1 MFLHQHLLQPP
12 ADAMKLSPASSLPI
26 RRVVETPFPAS
37 LSVKRASFYLGNR
50 RRRKGVFTV
59 GAPWCGADQGCSWLA
74 MGRAAAPSQPPYAG
88 RGWATARVGEVAGG
102 PAAAGL
108 GPCPAVD
115 MQGVAFAT
123 GTLWDKFKRTLPV
136 VWWQKDS

>member
-12 ADAMKLSPASSLPI
+12 ADAMKFSPASSLPI

-59 GAPWCGADQGCSWLA
+59 GAPWCGAVQGCSWLA
-74 MGRAAAPSQPPYAG
+74 MGRAAAPSQPPLCWKGLGHGTG
-88 RGWATARVGEVAGG
+88 RGGGRGSCCWARSLSGCGHAGG
-102 PAAAGL
+102 
-108 GPCPAVD
+108 
-115 MQGVAFAT
+115 GVCDWHFV
-123 GTLWDKFKRTLPV
+123 G
-136 VWWQKDS
+136 QI

>member
-59 GAPWCGADQGCSWLA
+59 GAPL
-74 MGRAAAPSQPPYAG
+74 
-88 RGWATARVGEVAGG
+88 
-102 PAAAGL
+102 AGL
-108 GPCPAVD
+108 APQRGRWRWL
-115 MQGVAFAT
+115 GVPVLGSVPVRLWVCKGQSWRLALG
-123 GTLWDKFKRTLPV
+123 GTNLF
-136 VWWQKDS
+136 